1 MDTPRVS
8 HQDESLHGR
17 SRIISSQK
25 RTSDMRVAYLDCSS
39 GISGDMTLA
48 ALIDCGANLKEIQ
61 AAIDS
66 MGLAAALSIHPVR
79 KRGFRA
85 MKLQIS
91 APEDPTHRD
100 LDQILQCI
108 AQARIS
114 PSARRTANR
123 IFERLA
129 KAEARVHGISIDQ
142 VHFHEVG
149 AIDSI
154 VDIVGCAVA
163 WDQLGIHRAVAS
175 AVPTGTGFVR
185 IAHGRVGVPAPA
197 TAELL
202 QGIPI
207 APCDVE
213 AELTTPTGA
222 AILAELI
229 GSYGSLPAIQIE
241 TIGVGAGTREL
252 EDRPNLLRI
261 FLGSQSKGSTGKCVQ
276 TDTVVRF
283 ETNLDD
289 ITGEQIGFAIEQLWA
304 AGALDVYTTA
314 IQMKK
319 NRPGTL
325 LSVLANPELAERI
338 ELVMFA
344 HTGTLGIRKSL
355 QERSIIQRHTVEVQ
369 TPWGKVPCK
378 AASYPD
384 GSEVLS
390 PEYEACRKIALENG
404 LKLSDILQSVQSSIK
419 NTGGENPK

>member
-1 MDTPRVS
+1 
-8 HQDESLHGR
+8 
-17 SRIISSQK
+17 
-25 RTSDMRVAYLDCSS
+25 MRVAYLDCSS

-48 ALIDCGANLKEIQ
+48 ALVDCGANLKEIQ

-66 MGLAAALSIHPVR
+66 MGLAARLSIAPVR
-79 KRGFRA
+79 KQGFRA
-85 MKLQIS
+85 QKLQIS

-100 LDQILQCI
+100 LEQILECI
-108 AQARIS
+108 SRARIS
-114 PSARRTANR
+114 PSARRIANR

-163 WDQLGIHRAVAS
+163 WDQLGIHRATAS

-185 IAHGRVGVPAPA
+185 IAHGRVAVPAPA

-202 QGIPI
+202 RGIPI
-207 APCDVE
+207 APCDVQ
-213 AELTTPTGA
+213 AEMTTPTGA
-222 AILAELI
+222 AILAELVS
-229 GSYGSLPAIQIE
+229 GFGSLPAIQIE
-241 TIGVGAGTREL
+241 TIGLGAGTRDL

-261 FLGSQSKGSTGKCVQ
+261 FLGAESTHPSASHVDC
-276 TDTVVRF
+276 DTVVRF

-289 ITGEQIGFAIEQLWA
+289 VTGEQIGFAIEQLWA

-325 LSVLANPELAERI
+325 LSVLANPELAQRI
-338 ELVMFA
+338 ELVIFA

-355 QERSIIQRHTVEVQ
+355 QQRSILKRHAVEVQ

-378 AASYPD
+378 AACYPD

-404 LKLSDILQSVQSSIK
+404 LKLSEVLQAIEAAIK
-419 NTGGENPK
+419 STGG